1 MPLNRRLK
9 KTLNRRRGEGV
20 IDLTAMT
27 DMIFILLI
35 FFILTSNVAQ
45 NVFDIELPKAD
56 PSYKQTKPL
65 SDVKDVKIT
74 IFTNGEF
81 AVGDTKYQN
90 YDAFKKE
97 VKRLYS
103 LNKNTPFVLITE
115 KTLPTENLFTVLT
128 FLKAENI
135 TKVDILVKQE

>member
-56 PSYKQTKPL
+56 PSYKQTKSL
-65 SDVKDVKIT
+65 SDVKDIKIT

-81 AVGDTKYQN
+81 AVGETKYKS
-90 YDAFKKE
+90 YDDFKKE

-103 LNKNTPFVLITE
+103 LNKNTQFVLITE

-128 FLKAENI
+128 FLKAEDI

>member
-1 MPLNRRLK
+1 MSLNRRLK
-9 KTLNRRRGEGV
+9 KTLNRRRGDGV

-45 NVFDIELPKAD
+45 NVFDIELPKSD
-56 PSYKQTKPL
+56 PSYKQTKAI
-65 SDVKDVKIT
+65 SDAKDVKIT
-74 IFTNGEF
+74 LFTNGEF

-97 VKRLYS
+97 VKRLHT

-128 FLKAENI
+128 FLKAEDI